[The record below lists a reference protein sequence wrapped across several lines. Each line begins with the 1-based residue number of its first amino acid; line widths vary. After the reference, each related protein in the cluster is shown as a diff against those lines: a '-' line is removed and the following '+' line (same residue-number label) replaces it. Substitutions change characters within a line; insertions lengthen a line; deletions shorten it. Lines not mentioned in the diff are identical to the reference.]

1 MGDAWIDAP
10 LEDKGWSDELNLLTS
25 WRPTELPDSWAPTHG
40 WALARVLA
48 VVAILAVAGFVA
60 LERPL
65 LSRRLSAAVRRLG
78 RRVLVGVLGVS
89 AVLAVATYVDFGVF
103 RYGTYLNEWDFYH
116 YYLGTKYA
124 HELGYTNLYGA
135 TLAADR
141 EGGLRYHNPRNEM
154 RDLGTAQLRNVGEVA
169 AESARYR
176 GRFSDPRWREFVAD
190 ITWFKMQLPPHR
202 WSLVLAD
209 HGYNGTPAWS
219 FVVGGLVTRHLSV
232 RDPVGRWLMLALDP
246 LLLLAATA
254 AVAWAFGLR
263 TAFIMVIFI
272 GTHYLLSWGHLK
284 GALLRTDFAM
294 ASVLAVCLV
303 KQRYYKI
310 AGVLL
315 GWAILSRIFPA
326 FLLVGPTVLFLRRL
340 ARSRS
345 IDRQL
350 LGLLGACAAT
360 VTLVVLGSCAYFG
373 TTAIWHEWSLKIAT
387 HYSGGSD
394 WELGYRT
401 IAEASFVQGVPM
413 RSLASA
419 VAHSPTLFLGGAG
432 TIVALVLV
440 LPALT
445 FIRGLED
452 HEALAYGF
460 VFVFLLAL
468 AAYYYYLL
476 LCVPLL
482 FFAPHLERPQHSL
495 GVAFMFFTGI
505 MGYVLFSG
513 WPWLAGSWV
522 MFRGWRQTFPTYYF
536 LSCFIAVTVAQMI
549 LLAGS
554 KTLRAE
560 RRPSAGKPAPD
571 AHDSTGEPVGS

>member
-1 MGDAWIDAP
+1 
-10 LEDKGWSDELNLLTS
+10 
-25 WRPTELPDSWAPTHG
+25 
-40 WALARVLA
+40 VLA
-48 VVAILAVAGFVA
+48 VVAILVVAGFVA
-60 LERPL
+60 LERPYVAE
-65 LSRRLSAAVRRLG
+65 RLSAAGRRLA
-78 RRVLVGVLGVS
+78 RRLLLGVLGAS

-116 YYLGTKYA
+116 YYVGTKYA
-124 HELGYTNLYGA
+124 RELGYTNLYGA
-135 TLAADR
+135 TLAADQ
-141 EGGLRYHNPRNEM
+141 EGGLRYHNPRNQI
-154 RDLGTAQLRNVGEVA
+154 RDLATAELCDVAKVA
-169 AESARYR
+169 AEAGRYR
-176 GRFSDPRWREFVAD
+176 GRFSDTRWREFVAD
-190 ITWFKMQLPPHR
+190 ITWFKMQLPAHR

-219 FVVGGLVTRHLSV
+219 FVVGGLISRHLSV
-232 RDPVGRWLMLALDP
+232 RNPISRRLMLALDP

-263 TAFIMVIFI
+263 TAFLMVIFI

-315 GWAILSRIFPA
+315 GWAILSRVFPA
-326 FLLVGPTVLFLRRL
+326 FLLVGPIVLVLRRL
-340 ARSRS
+340 VRNRCL
-345 IDRQL
+345 DRQL

-360 VTLVVLGSCAYFG
+360 VILVVLGSCAYFG
-373 TTAIWHEWSLKIAT
+373 TTGIWHEWNLKIAA

-401 IAEASFVQGVPM
+401 IAEASFRNGVPL
-413 RSLASA
+413 RAIA
-419 VAHSPTLFLGGAG
+419 TAATQHPVLFLGVPG
-432 TIVALVLV
+432 TVVALLLL

-445 FIRGLED
+445 FIRGLQD

-468 AAYYYYLL
+468 AAYYYYLV
-476 LCVPLL
+476 LCLPLL
-482 FFAPHLERPQHSL
+482 FFAPQLERPQNAL

-513 WPWLAGSWV
+513 WPVLAGSWV
-522 MFRGWRQTFPTYYF
+522 MFRGWHQTFPTYYF
-536 LSCFIAVTVAQMI
+536 VCCFIAVTVAQMI

-554 KTLRAE
+554 KTLRCE
-560 RRPSAGKPAPD
+560 RQQRPSK
-571 AHDSTGEPVGS
+571 H

>member
-1 MGDAWIDAP
+1 
-10 LEDKGWSDELNLLTS
+10 LNLLTS
-25 WRPTELPDSWAPTHG
+25 WRPSELPDSWAPIHG

-60 LERPL
+60 LERPWL
-65 LSRRLSAAVRRLG
+65 TRRWSVAARRLG

-135 TLAADR
+135 TLAADQ
-141 EGGLRYHNPRNEM
+141 EGGLRYHNPRI

-169 AESARYR
+169 AESAHYR
-176 GRFSDPRWREFVAD
+176 GRFSDARWHEFVAD
-190 ITWFKMQLPPHR
+190 VSWFKMQLPAHR
-202 WSLVLAD
+202 WSLLLED

-219 FVVGGLVTRHLSV
+219 FVVGSLVTRHLSV
-232 RDPVGRWLMLALDP
+232 RNPISRWLMLALDP
-246 LLLLAATA
+246 LLLLAATV
-254 AVAWAFGLR
+254 AVAWAFGVR
-263 TAFIMVIFI
+263 TAFLMVIFI

-326 FLLVGPTVLFLRRL
+326 FLLVGPIMLFLRRL
-340 ARSRS
+340 VRNRHV
-345 IDRQL
+345 DRRL

-360 VTLVVLGSCAYFG
+360 VALVVLGSCAYFG
-373 TTAIWHEWSLKIAT
+373 TTAIWHEWHLKILT
-387 HYSGGSD
+387 HYSDASD
-394 WELGYRT
+394 WDLGFRT
-401 IAEASFVQGVPM
+401 IAEAGFLDGVPV
-413 RSLASA
+413 RA
-419 VAHSPTLFLGGAG
+419 VAHAGAQHPVLFGDGPS
-432 TIVALVLV
+432 TIVALLLV

-445 FIRGLED
+445 FVRSLQD

-460 VFVFLLAL
+460 VFVFLLAT

-482 FFAPHLERPQHSL
+482 FFAPQLERPRNAL

-513 WPWLAGSWV
+513 WDRSAGSWA
-522 MFRGWRQTFPTYYF
+522 MFRGWHQTFPTYYY
-536 LSCFIAVTVAQMI
+536 LCCFIAVTVAQMI

-554 KTLRAE
+554 KTLHAE
-560 RRPSAGKPAPD
+560 RRSCRQPLSPDIQVPAESPD
-571 AHDSTGEPVGS
+571 DER

>member
-1 MGDAWIDAP
+1 
-10 LEDKGWSDELNLLTS
+10 
-25 WRPTELPDSWAPTHG
+25 
-40 WALARVLA
+40 
-48 VVAILAVAGFVA
+48 
-60 LERPL
+60 
-65 LSRRLSAAVRRLG
+65 
-78 RRVLVGVLGVS
+78 
-89 AVLAVATYVDFGVF
+89 
-103 RYGTYLNEWDFYH
+103 
-116 YYLGTKYA
+116 
-124 HELGYTNLYGA
+124 
-135 TLAADR
+135 
-141 EGGLRYHNPRNEM
+141 M
-154 RDLGTAQLRNVGEVA
+154 RDLGTAELCDVGKVE

-190 ITWFKMQLPPHR
+190 ITWFKMQLPAHR
-202 WSLVLAD
+202 WSLILAD

-219 FVVGGLVTRHLSV
+219 FVVGGLFSRQLSV
-232 RDPVGRWLMLALDP
+232 RNPFSRWLMLGLDP

-263 TAFIMVIFI
+263 TAFLMVIFI

-303 KQRYYKI
+303 KQRYYKV

-340 ARSRS
+340 ARDRCV
-345 IDRQL
+345 DRQL

-360 VTLVVLGSCAYFG
+360 VTLVVLGSCVYFG
-373 TTAIWHEWSLKIAT
+373 TTGIWHEWNLKIAT
-387 HYSGGSD
+387 HYLNGSD

-401 IAEASFVQGVPM
+401 IADASFVQGVPV
-413 RSLASA
+413 RVLANA
-419 VAHSPTLFLGGAG
+419 VAHGPAFFLSSPG
-432 TIVALVLV
+432 TIVALLLL
-440 LPALT
+440 LPVVT

-468 AAYYYYLL
+468 ASYYYYLV

-482 FFAPHLERPQHSL
+482 FFASHLERPQHAL

-513 WPWLAGSWV
+513 WNLLAGSWV
-522 MFRGWRQTFPTYYF
+522 MFRGWHQTFPTYYF
-536 LSCFIAVTVAQMI
+536 LCCFIAVTVAQMI

-560 RRPSAGKPAPD
+560 R
-571 AHDSTGEPVGS
+571 STARGTNLLVKEP

>member
-1 MGDAWIDAP
+1 MNW
-10 LEDKGWSDELNLLTS
+10 LTS

-40 WALARVLA
+40 WALAHVLA
-48 VVAILAVAGFVA
+48 VVAILVVAGFVA

-65 LSRRLSAAVRRLG
+65 LNRRLSVAARRLG
-78 RRVLVGVLGVS
+78 RRLLIGVLGVS
-89 AVLAVATYVDFGVF
+89 AALAVATYADFGVF

-116 YYLGTKYA
+116 YYVGTKYA

-154 RDLGTAQLRNVGEVA
+154 RDLGTAQLCDVGEVA
-169 AESARYR
+169 AQAARFR
-176 GRFSDPRWREFVAD
+176 GRFSDERWREFVAD
-190 ITWFKMQLPPHR
+190 ITWFKMQLPAHR
-202 WSLVLAD
+202 WSLILAD

-219 FVVGGLVTRHLSV
+219 FVVGGLFTRHLSV
-232 RDPVGRWLMLALDP
+232 RDPIGRWIMLALDP

-263 TAFIMVIFI
+263 AALIMVIFI

-315 GWAILSRIFPA
+315 GWAVLSRIFPA
-326 FLLVGPTVLFLRRL
+326 LLLVGPTVLLLWRL
-340 ARSRS
+340 ARSHS
-345 IDRQL
+345 LDRQL

-373 TTAIWHEWSLKIAT
+373 TTGIWHEWNLKIAT
-387 HYSGGSD
+387 HYLNGSD
-394 WELGYRT
+394 WDLGYRT
-401 IAEASFVQGVPM
+401 IAEASFAHGVPM
-413 RSLASA
+413 RVLAKA
-419 VAHSPTLFLGGAG
+419 VAHGPLLFLGKPG
-432 TIVALVLV
+432 TIVALLLV
-440 LPALT
+440 LPAMT

-468 AAYYYYLL
+468 ASYYYYLV

-482 FFAPHLERPQHSL
+482 FFAPQLERPQHAL

-505 MGYVLFSG
+505 VGYLLFSG
-513 WPWLAGSWV
+513 WPMLAGSWV
-522 MFRGWRQTFPTYYF
+522 MFRGWHQTFPTYYF
-536 LSCFIAVTVAQMI
+536 LCCFIAVTVAQMI

-560 RRPSAGKPAPD
+560 RRRSDGSQPPPD
-571 AHDSTGEPVGS
+571 VQASTGEIVSS

>member
-1 MGDAWIDAP
+1 M
-10 LEDKGWSDELNLLTS
+10 NLLTS
-25 WRPTELPDSWAPTHG
+25 WRPSELPDSWAPTHG
-40 WALARVLA
+40 WALARALA
-48 VVAILAVAGFVA
+48 VVAILVVAGFVA
-60 LERPL
+60 LERPWVT
-65 LSRRLSAAVRRLG
+65 RRLSVAARRLG
-78 RRVLVGVLGVS
+78 RRVLLGVLGVS

-116 YYLGTKYA
+116 YYVGTKYA

-135 TLAADR
+135 TLVADH
-141 EGGLRYHNPRNEM
+141 EGGLRYHNPRHEI
-154 RDLGTAQLRNVGEVA
+154 RDLATAELRDVGEVA
-169 AESARYR
+169 GEAARYR
-176 GRFSDPRWREFVAD
+176 GRFSDTRWREFVAD
-190 ITWFKMQLPPHR
+190 ITWFKMQLPPNR
-202 WSLVLAD
+202 WSLILAD
-209 HGYNGTPAWS
+209 HGYNGTPAWT

-232 RDPVGRWLMLALDP
+232 RNPVSRWLMLALDP
-246 LLLLAATA
+246 LLLLAASL

-263 TAFIMVIFI
+263 TALLLVVFV

-326 FLLVGPTVLFLRRL
+326 FLLIGPTVLLLGRL

-360 VTLVVLGSCAYFG
+360 VTLGMLGSCAYFG
-373 TTAIWHEWSLKIAT
+373 TTGIWREWSLKIAT

-394 WELGYRT
+394 WDLGYRT
-401 IAEASFVQGVPM
+401 LAEASFVNGVPA
-413 RSLASA
+413 RA
-419 VAHSPTLFLGGAG
+419 VVHAVVQSPALFLGRPA
-432 TIVALVLV
+432 TVVAMLLV

-445 FIRGLED
+445 FIRGLAD

-460 VFVFLLAL
+460 VFVFLFAL
-468 AAYYYYLL
+468 AAYYYYLV

-482 FFAPHLERPQHSL
+482 FFAPQLERPQHAL
-495 GVAFMFFTGI
+495 GVACMFFTGI
-505 MGYVLFSG
+505 VGYVLFSG
-513 WPWLAGSWV
+513 WPPLAGSWV

-536 LSCFIAVTVAQMI
+536 LCYFFTVTVAQMI

-560 RRPSAGKPAPD
+560 RRPSGGSPQP
-571 AHDSTGEPVGS
+571 SVPEPR

>member
-1 MGDAWIDAP
+1 MNP
-10 LEDKGWSDELNLLTS
+10 LAS
-25 WRPTELPDSWAPTHG
+25 WRPSELPDSWAPTHG

-48 VVAILAVAGFVA
+48 AVAILVVAGFVA

-65 LSRRLSAAVRRLG
+65 LNRRLSVAARRLG
-78 RRVLVGVLGVS
+78 RRLLIGVLGVS
-89 AVLAVATYVDFGVF
+89 AALAVATYADFGVF

-116 YYLGTKYA
+116 YYVGTKYA

-154 RDLGTAQLRNVGEVA
+154 RDLGTAQLCDVGEVA
-169 AESARYR
+169 AQAARFR
-176 GRFSDPRWREFVAD
+176 GRFSDERWREFVAD
-190 ITWFKMQLPPHR
+190 ITWFKMQLPAHR
-202 WSLVLAD
+202 WSLILAD

-219 FVVGGLVTRHLSV
+219 FVVGGLFTRHLSV
-232 RDPVGRWLMLALDP
+232 RDPIGRWIMLALDP

-263 TAFIMVIFI
+263 AALIMVIFI

-315 GWAILSRIFPA
+315 GWAVLSRIFPA
-326 FLLVGPTVLFLRRL
+326 LLLVGPTVLLLWRL
-340 ARSRS
+340 ARSHS
-345 IDRQL
+345 LDRQL

-373 TTAIWHEWSLKIAT
+373 TTGIWHEWNLKIAT
-387 HYSGGSD
+387 HYLNGSD
-394 WELGYRT
+394 WDLGYRT
-401 IAEASFVQGVPM
+401 IAEASFAHGVPM
-413 RSLASA
+413 RVLAKA
-419 VAHSPTLFLGGAG
+419 VAHGPLLFLGKPG
-432 TIVALVLV
+432 TIVALLLV
-440 LPALT
+440 LPAMT

-468 AAYYYYLL
+468 ASYYYYLV

-482 FFAPHLERPQHSL
+482 FFAPQLERPQHAL

-505 MGYVLFSG
+505 VGYLLFSG
-513 WPWLAGSWV
+513 WPMLAGSWV
-522 MFRGWRQTFPTYYF
+522 MFRGWHQTFPTYYF
-536 LSCFIAVTVAQMI
+536 LCCFIAVTVAQMI

-560 RRPSAGKPAPD
+560 RRRSDGSQPPPD
-571 AHDSTGEPVGS
+571 VQASTGEIVSS

>member
-1 MGDAWIDAP
+1 MNP
-10 LEDKGWSDELNLLTS
+10 LAS
-25 WRPTELPDSWAPTHG
+25 WRPSELPDSWAPTHG

-48 VVAILAVAGFVA
+48 AVAILVVAGFVA

-65 LSRRLSAAVRRLG
+65 LNRRLSVAARRLG
-78 RRVLVGVLGVS
+78 RRLLIGVLGVS
-89 AVLAVATYVDFGVF
+89 AVLAVATYADFGVF

-116 YYLGTKYA
+116 YYVGTKYA

-154 RDLGTAQLRNVGEVA
+154 RDLGTAQLCDVGEVA
-169 AESARYR
+169 AQAARFR
-176 GRFSDPRWREFVAD
+176 GRFSDERWREFVAD
-190 ITWFKMQLPPHR
+190 ITWFKMQLPAHR
-202 WSLVLAD
+202 WSLILAD

-219 FVVGGLVTRHLSV
+219 FVVGGLFTRQLSV
-232 RDPVGRWLMLALDP
+232 RDPIGRWIMLALDP

-263 TAFIMVIFI
+263 TALIMVIFI

-315 GWAILSRIFPA
+315 GWAVLSRIFPA
-326 FLLVGPTVLFLRRL
+326 LLLVGPTVLLLWRL
-340 ARSRS
+340 ARSHS
-345 IDRQL
+345 LDRQL

-373 TTAIWHEWSLKIAT
+373 TTGIWHEWNLKIAT
-387 HYSGGSD
+387 HYLNGSD
-394 WELGYRT
+394 WDLGYRT
-401 IAEASFVQGVPM
+401 IAEASFAHGVPM
-413 RSLASA
+413 RVLAKT
-419 VAHSPTLFLGGAG
+419 VAHGPLLFLGKPG
-432 TIVALVLV
+432 TIVALLLV
-440 LPALT
+440 LPAMT

-468 AAYYYYLL
+468 ASYYYYLV

-482 FFAPHLERPQHSL
+482 FFAPQLERPQHAL

-505 MGYVLFSG
+505 VGYLLFSG
-513 WPWLAGSWV
+513 WPMLAGSWV
-522 MFRGWRQTFPTYYF
+522 MFRGWHQTFPTYYF
-536 LSCFIAVTVAQMI
+536 LCCFIAVTVAQMI

-560 RRPSAGKPAPD
+560 RRRSDGSQPPPD
-571 AHDSTGEPVGS
+571 VQASTGEIVSS

>member
-1 MGDAWIDAP
+1 MNP
-10 LEDKGWSDELNLLTS
+10 LAS
-25 WRPTELPDSWAPTHG
+25 WRPSELPDSWAPTHG

-48 VVAILAVAGFVA
+48 AVAILVVAGFVA

-65 LSRRLSAAVRRLG
+65 LNRRLSVAARRLG
-78 RRVLVGVLGVS
+78 RRLLIGVLGVS
-89 AVLAVATYVDFGVF
+89 AALAVATYADFGVF

-116 YYLGTKYA
+116 YYVGTKYA

-154 RDLGTAQLRNVGEVA
+154 RDLGTAQLCDVGEVA
-169 AESARYR
+169 AQAARFR
-176 GRFSDPRWREFVAD
+176 GRFSDERWREFVAD
-190 ITWFKMQLPPHR
+190 ITWFKMQLPAHR
-202 WSLVLAD
+202 WSLILAD

-219 FVVGGLVTRHLSV
+219 FVVGGLFTRQLSV
-232 RDPVGRWLMLALDP
+232 RDPIGRWIMLALDP

-263 TAFIMVIFI
+263 AALIMVIFI

-315 GWAILSRIFPA
+315 GWAVLSRIFPA
-326 FLLVGPTVLFLRRL
+326 LLLVGPTVLLLWRL
-340 ARSRS
+340 ARSHS
-345 IDRQL
+345 LDRQL

-373 TTAIWHEWSLKIAT
+373 TTGIWHEWNLKIAT
-387 HYSGGSD
+387 HYLNGSD
-394 WELGYRT
+394 WDLGYRT
-401 IAEASFVQGVPM
+401 IAEASFAHGVPM
-413 RSLASA
+413 RVLAKT
-419 VAHSPTLFLGGAG
+419 VAHGPLLFLGKPG
-432 TIVALVLV
+432 TIVALLLV
-440 LPALT
+440 LPAMT

-468 AAYYYYLL
+468 ASYYYYLV

-482 FFAPHLERPQHSL
+482 FFAPQLERPQHAL

-505 MGYVLFSG
+505 VGYLLFSG
-513 WPWLAGSWV
+513 WPMLAGSWV
-522 MFRGWRQTFPTYYF
+522 MFRGWHQTFPTYYF
-536 LSCFIAVTVAQMI
+536 LCCFIAVTVAQMI

-560 RRPSAGKPAPD
+560 RRRSDGSQPPPD
-571 AHDSTGEPVGS
+571 VQASTGEIVSS

>member
-1 MGDAWIDAP
+1 
-10 LEDKGWSDELNLLTS
+10 LNLLTS

-40 WALARVLA
+40 WALARMLA
-48 VVAILAVAGFVA
+48 IVAILVVAGFIA
-60 LERPL
+60 LESPWL
-65 LSRRLSAAVRRLG
+65 TRRLSAAARRLG
-78 RRVLVGVLGVS
+78 RRVLLGVLGVS

-135 TLAADR
+135 TLAADQ
-141 EGGLRYHNPRNEM
+141 EGGLRYHNPRM
-154 RDLGTAQLRNVGEVA
+154 RDLTTAQLRAVDEVA

-176 GRFSDPRWREFVAD
+176 GRFTESRWREFVAD
-190 ITWFKMQLPPHR
+190 VTWFKMQLPEHR
-202 WSLVLAD
+202 WSLLLAD

-219 FVVGGLVTRHLSV
+219 FVVGGLITRHLSV
-232 RDPVGRWLMLALDP
+232 RNPVSRWLMLALDP
-246 LLLLAATA
+246 LLLLVAAI

-263 TAFIMVIFI
+263 TAFLMMIFI

-326 FLLVGPTVLFLRRL
+326 FLLVGPTVLLLRRL
-340 ARSRS
+340 VRNRHV
-345 IDRQL
+345 DRQL
-350 LGLLGACAAT
+350 LALLGACAAT
-360 VTLVVLGSCAYFG
+360 VALVVLGSCVYFG
-373 TTAIWHEWSLKIAT
+373 TTAIWHEWNLKIAA

-394 WELGYRT
+394 WELGFRT
-401 IAEASFVQGVPM
+401 IAEASFLEGVPV
-413 RSLASA
+413 RA
-419 VAHSPTLFLGGAG
+419 VANAAAQYPVLFLGVPG
-432 TIVALVLV
+432 TIVALLLL

-445 FIRGLED
+445 FIRGLQD

-460 VFVFLLAL
+460 VFVFLLAA

-482 FFAPHLERPQHSL
+482 FFAPQLQRPQHAL

-513 WPWLAGSWV
+513 SNLLAGSWV
-522 MFRGWRQTFPTYYF
+522 MFRGWRQTFPTYYY
-536 LSCFIAVTVAQMI
+536 LCCCIAVTVAQMI

-554 KTLRAE
+554 KTLHAE
-560 RRPSAGKPAPD
+560 RSSSHGTEQPSPDMHVPAQSPD
-571 AHDSTGEPVGS
+571 

>member
-1 MGDAWIDAP
+1 LNP
-10 LEDKGWSDELNLLTS
+10 LAS
-25 WRPTELPDSWAPTHG
+25 WRPSELPDSWAPTHG

-48 VVAILAVAGFVA
+48 AVAILVVAGFVA

-65 LSRRLSAAVRRLG
+65 LNRRLSVAARRLG
-78 RRVLVGVLGVS
+78 RRLLIGVLGVS
-89 AVLAVATYVDFGVF
+89 AALAVATYADFGVF

-116 YYLGTKYA
+116 YYVGTKYA

-154 RDLGTAQLRNVGEVA
+154 RDLGTAQLCDVGEVA
-169 AESARYR
+169 AQAARFR
-176 GRFSDPRWREFVAD
+176 GRFSDERWREFVAD
-190 ITWFKMQLPPHR
+190 ITWFKMQLPAHR
-202 WSLVLAD
+202 WSLILAD

-219 FVVGGLVTRHLSV
+219 FVVGGLFTRHLSV
-232 RDPVGRWLMLALDP
+232 RDPIGRWIMLALDP

-263 TAFIMVIFI
+263 TALIMVIFI

-315 GWAILSRIFPA
+315 GWAVLSRIFPA
-326 FLLVGPTVLFLRRL
+326 LLLVGPTVLLLWRL
-340 ARSRS
+340 ARSHS
-345 IDRQL
+345 LDRQL

-373 TTAIWHEWSLKIAT
+373 TTGIWHEWNLKIAT
-387 HYSGGSD
+387 HYLNGSD
-394 WELGYRT
+394 WDLGYRT
-401 IAEASFVQGVPM
+401 IAEASFAHGVPM
-413 RSLASA
+413 RVLAKA
-419 VAHSPTLFLGGAG
+419 VAHGPLLFLGKPG
-432 TIVALVLV
+432 TIVALLLV
-440 LPALT
+440 LPAMT

-468 AAYYYYLL
+468 ASYYYYLV

-482 FFAPHLERPQHSL
+482 FFAPQLERPQHAL

-505 MGYVLFSG
+505 VGYLLFSG
-513 WPWLAGSWV
+513 WPMLAGSWV
-522 MFRGWRQTFPTYYF
+522 MFRGWHQTFPTYYF
-536 LSCFIAVTVAQMI
+536 LCCFIAVTVAQMI

-560 RRPSAGKPAPD
+560 RRRSDGSQPPPD
-571 AHDSTGEPVGS
+571 VQASTGEIVSS

>member
-1 MGDAWIDAP
+1 MNP
-10 LEDKGWSDELNLLTS
+10 LAS
-25 WRPTELPDSWAPTHG
+25 WRPSELPDSWAPTHG

-48 VVAILAVAGFVA
+48 AVAILVVAGFVA

-65 LSRRLSAAVRRLG
+65 LNRRLSVAARRLG
-78 RRVLVGVLGVS
+78 RRLLIGVLGVS
-89 AVLAVATYVDFGVF
+89 AVLAVATYADFGVF

-116 YYLGTKYA
+116 YYVGTKYA
-124 HELGYTNLYGA
+124 RELGYTNLYGA

-154 RDLGTAQLRNVGEVA
+154 RDLGTAQLCDVGEVA
-169 AESARYR
+169 AQAARFR
-176 GRFSDPRWREFVAD
+176 GRFSDERWREFVAD
-190 ITWFKMQLPPHR
+190 ITWFKMQLPAHR
-202 WSLVLAD
+202 WSLILAD

-219 FVVGGLVTRHLSV
+219 FVVGGLFTRQLSV
-232 RDPVGRWLMLALDP
+232 RDPIGRWIMLALDP

-254 AVAWAFGLR
+254 AVAWAFGRR
-263 TAFIMVIFI
+263 TALIMVIFI

-315 GWAILSRIFPA
+315 GWAVLSRIFPA
-326 FLLVGPTVLFLRRL
+326 LLLVGPTVLLLWRL
-340 ARSRS
+340 ARSHS
-345 IDRQL
+345 LDRQL

-373 TTAIWHEWSLKIAT
+373 TTGIWHEWNLKIAT
-387 HYSGGSD
+387 HYLNGSD
-394 WELGYRT
+394 WDLGYRT
-401 IAEASFVQGVPM
+401 IAEASFAHGVPM
-413 RSLASA
+413 RVLAKT
-419 VAHSPTLFLGGAG
+419 VAHGPLLFLGKPG
-432 TIVALVLV
+432 TIVALLLV
-440 LPALT
+440 LPAMT

-468 AAYYYYLL
+468 ASYYYYLV

-482 FFAPHLERPQHSL
+482 FFAPQLERPQHAL

-505 MGYVLFSG
+505 VGYLLFSG
-513 WPWLAGSWV
+513 WPMLAGSWV
-522 MFRGWRQTFPTYYF
+522 MFRGWHQTFPTYYF
-536 LSCFIAVTVAQMI
+536 LCCFIAVTVAQMI

-560 RRPSAGKPAPD
+560 RRRSDGSQPPPD
-571 AHDSTGEPVGS
+571 VQASTGEIVSS

>member
-1 MGDAWIDAP
+1 MNP
-10 LEDKGWSDELNLLTS
+10 LAS
-25 WRPTELPDSWAPTHG
+25 WRPSELPDSWAPTHG

-48 VVAILAVAGFVA
+48 AVAILVVAGFVA

-65 LSRRLSAAVRRLG
+65 LNRRLSVAARRLG
-78 RRVLVGVLGVS
+78 RRLLIGVLGVS
-89 AVLAVATYVDFGVF
+89 AVLAVATYADFGVF

-116 YYLGTKYA
+116 YYVGTKYA

-154 RDLGTAQLRNVGEVA
+154 RDLGTAQLCDVGEVA
-169 AESARYR
+169 AQAARFR
-176 GRFSDPRWREFVAD
+176 GRFSDERWREFVAD
-190 ITWFKMQLPPHR
+190 ITWFKMQLPAHR
-202 WSLVLAD
+202 WSLILAD

-219 FVVGGLVTRHLSV
+219 FVVGGLFTRQLSV
-232 RDPVGRWLMLALDP
+232 RDPIGRWIMLALDP

-263 TAFIMVIFI
+263 AALIMVIFI

-315 GWAILSRIFPA
+315 GWAVLSRIFPA
-326 FLLVGPTVLFLRRL
+326 LLLVGPTVLLLWRL
-340 ARSRS
+340 ARSHS
-345 IDRQL
+345 LDRQL

-373 TTAIWHEWSLKIAT
+373 TTGIWHEWNLKIAT
-387 HYSGGSD
+387 HYLNGSD
-394 WELGYRT
+394 WDLGYRT
-401 IAEASFVQGVPM
+401 IAEASFAHGVPM
-413 RSLASA
+413 RVLAKA
-419 VAHSPTLFLGGAG
+419 VAHGPLLFLGKPG
-432 TIVALVLV
+432 TIVALLLV
-440 LPALT
+440 LPAMT

-468 AAYYYYLL
+468 ASYYYYLV

-482 FFAPHLERPQHSL
+482 FFAPQLERPQHAL

-505 MGYVLFSG
+505 VGYLLFSG
-513 WPWLAGSWV
+513 WPMLAGSWV
-522 MFRGWRQTFPTYYF
+522 MFRGWHQTFPTYYF
-536 LSCFIAVTVAQMI
+536 LCCFIAVTVAQMI

-560 RRPSAGKPAPD
+560 RRRSDGSQPPPD
-571 AHDSTGEPVGS
+571 VQASTGEIVSS

>member
-1 MGDAWIDAP
+1 LNP
-10 LEDKGWSDELNLLTS
+10 LAS
-25 WRPTELPDSWAPTHG
+25 WRPSELPDSWAPTHG

-48 VVAILAVAGFVA
+48 AVAILVVAGFVA

-65 LSRRLSAAVRRLG
+65 LNRRLSVAARRLG
-78 RRVLVGVLGVS
+78 RRLLIGVLGVS
-89 AVLAVATYVDFGVF
+89 AALAVATYADFGVF

-116 YYLGTKYA
+116 YYVGTKYA

-154 RDLGTAQLRNVGEVA
+154 RDLGTAQLCDVGEVA
-169 AESARYR
+169 AQAARFR
-176 GRFSDPRWREFVAD
+176 GRFSDERWREFVAD
-190 ITWFKMQLPPHR
+190 ITWFKMQLPAHR
-202 WSLVLAD
+202 WSLILAD

-219 FVVGGLVTRHLSV
+219 FVVGGLFTRQLSV
-232 RDPVGRWLMLALDP
+232 RDPIGRWIMLALDP

-263 TAFIMVIFI
+263 AALIMVIFI

-315 GWAILSRIFPA
+315 GWAVLSRIFPA
-326 FLLVGPTVLFLRRL
+326 LLLVGPTVLLLWRL
-340 ARSRS
+340 ARSHS
-345 IDRQL
+345 LDRQL

-373 TTAIWHEWSLKIAT
+373 TTGIWHEWNLKIAT
-387 HYSGGSD
+387 HYLNGSD
-394 WELGYRT
+394 WDLGYRT
-401 IAEASFVQGVPM
+401 IAEASFAHGVPM
-413 RSLASA
+413 RVLAKT
-419 VAHSPTLFLGGAG
+419 VAHGPLLFLGKPG
-432 TIVALVLV
+432 TIVALLLV
-440 LPALT
+440 LPAMT

-468 AAYYYYLL
+468 ASYYYYLV

-482 FFAPHLERPQHSL
+482 FFAPQLERPQHAL

-505 MGYVLFSG
+505 VGYLLFSG
-513 WPWLAGSWV
+513 WPMLAGSWV
-522 MFRGWRQTFPTYYF
+522 MFRGWHQTFPTYYF
-536 LSCFIAVTVAQMI
+536 LCCFIAVTVAQMI

-560 RRPSAGKPAPD
+560 RRRSDGSQPPPD
-571 AHDSTGEPVGS
+571 VQASTGEIVSS

>member
-1 MGDAWIDAP
+1 LNP
-10 LEDKGWSDELNLLTS
+10 LAS
-25 WRPTELPDSWAPTHG
+25 WRPSELPDSWAPTHG

-48 VVAILAVAGFVA
+48 AVAILVVAGFVA

-65 LSRRLSAAVRRLG
+65 LNRRLSVAARRLG
-78 RRVLVGVLGVS
+78 RRLLIGVLGVS
-89 AVLAVATYVDFGVF
+89 AALAVATYADFGVF

-116 YYLGTKYA
+116 YYVGTKYA

-154 RDLGTAQLRNVGEVA
+154 RDLGTAQLCDVGEVA
-169 AESARYR
+169 AQAARFR
-176 GRFSDPRWREFVAD
+176 GRFSDERWREFVAD
-190 ITWFKMQLPPHR
+190 ITWFKMQLPAHR
-202 WSLVLAD
+202 WSLILAD

-219 FVVGGLVTRHLSV
+219 FVVGGLFTRHLSV
-232 RDPVGRWLMLALDP
+232 RDPIGRWIMLALDP

-263 TAFIMVIFI
+263 AALIMVIFI

-315 GWAILSRIFPA
+315 GWAVLSRIFPA
-326 FLLVGPTVLFLRRL
+326 LLLVGPTVLLLWRL
-340 ARSRS
+340 ARSHS
-345 IDRQL
+345 LDRQL

-373 TTAIWHEWSLKIAT
+373 TTGIWHEWNLKIAT
-387 HYSGGSD
+387 HYLNGSD
-394 WELGYRT
+394 WDLGYRT
-401 IAEASFVQGVPM
+401 IAEASFAHGVPM
-413 RSLASA
+413 RVLAKT
-419 VAHSPTLFLGGAG
+419 VAHGPLLFLGKPG
-432 TIVALVLV
+432 TIVALLLV
-440 LPALT
+440 LPAMT

-468 AAYYYYLL
+468 ASYYYYLV

-482 FFAPHLERPQHSL
+482 FFAPQLERPQHAL

-505 MGYVLFSG
+505 VGYLLFSG
-513 WPWLAGSWV
+513 WPMLAGSWV
-522 MFRGWRQTFPTYYF
+522 MFRGWHQTFPTYYF
-536 LSCFIAVTVAQMI
+536 LCCFIAVTVAQMI

-560 RRPSAGKPAPD
+560 RRRSDGSQPPPD
-571 AHDSTGEPVGS
+571 VQASTGEIVSS

>member
-1 MGDAWIDAP
+1 LNP
-10 LEDKGWSDELNLLTS
+10 LAS
-25 WRPTELPDSWAPTHG
+25 WRPSELPDSWAPTHG

-48 VVAILAVAGFVA
+48 AVAILVVAGFVA

-65 LSRRLSAAVRRLG
+65 LNRRLSVAARRLG
-78 RRVLVGVLGVS
+78 RRLLIGVLGVS
-89 AVLAVATYVDFGVF
+89 AVLAVATYADFGVF

-116 YYLGTKYA
+116 YYVGTKYA

-154 RDLGTAQLRNVGEVA
+154 RDLGTAQLCDVGEVA
-169 AESARYR
+169 AQAARFR
-176 GRFSDPRWREFVAD
+176 GRFSDERWREFVAD
-190 ITWFKMQLPPHR
+190 ITWFKMQLPAHR
-202 WSLVLAD
+202 WSLILAD

-219 FVVGGLVTRHLSV
+219 FVVGGLFTRQLSV
-232 RDPVGRWLMLALDP
+232 RDPIGRWIMLALDP

-263 TAFIMVIFI
+263 AALIMVIFI

-315 GWAILSRIFPA
+315 GWAVLSRIFPA
-326 FLLVGPTVLFLRRL
+326 LLLVGPTVLLLWRL
-340 ARSRS
+340 ARSHS
-345 IDRQL
+345 LDRQL

-373 TTAIWHEWSLKIAT
+373 TTGIWHEWNLKIAT
-387 HYSGGSD
+387 HYLNGSD
-394 WELGYRT
+394 WDLGYRT
-401 IAEASFVQGVPM
+401 IAEASFAHGVPM
-413 RSLASA
+413 RVLAKA
-419 VAHSPTLFLGGAG
+419 VAHGPLLFLGKPG
-432 TIVALVLV
+432 TIVALLLV
-440 LPALT
+440 LPAMT

-468 AAYYYYLL
+468 ASYYYYLV

-482 FFAPHLERPQHSL
+482 FFAPQLERPQHAL

-505 MGYVLFSG
+505 VGYLLFSG
-513 WPWLAGSWV
+513 WPMLAGSWV
-522 MFRGWRQTFPTYYF
+522 MFRGWHQTFPTYYF
-536 LSCFIAVTVAQMI
+536 LCCFIAVTVAQMI

-560 RRPSAGKPAPD
+560 RRRSDGSQPPPD
-571 AHDSTGEPVGS
+571 VQASTGEIVSS

>member
-1 MGDAWIDAP
+1 V
-10 LEDKGWSDELNLLTS
+10 
-25 WRPTELPDSWAPTHG
+25 
-40 WALARVLA
+40 LARVLA
-48 VVAILAVAGFVA
+48 VVAILVVAGFVA
-60 LERPL
+60 LERPWVI
-65 LSRRLSAAVRRLG
+65 RRLSTAARQMG

-116 YYLGTKYA
+116 YYVGTKYA
-124 HELGYTNLYGA
+124 RELGYTNLYGA
-135 TLAADR
+135 TLAADQ
-141 EGGLRYHNPRNEM
+141 EGGLRYHNPRNAI
-154 RDLGTAQLRNVGEVA
+154 RDLSTAELRDVGGVA

-176 GRFSDPRWREFVAD
+176 SRFSDPRWREFVAD
-190 ITWFKMQLPPHR
+190 ITWFKMQLPAHR

-219 FVVGGLVTRHLSV
+219 FVVGGLVSRHLSV
-232 RDPVGRWLMLALDP
+232 RNPISRWLMLALDP
-246 LLLLAATA
+246 LLLLAAVVG
-254 AVAWAFGLR
+254 VARAFGLR
-263 TAFIMVIFI
+263 TAFIMVIFV

-303 KQRYYKI
+303 KQRHYKI

-315 GWAILSRIFPA
+315 GWAVLSRIFPA
-326 FLLVGPTVLFLRRL
+326 FLLVGPSVLFLWRF
-340 ARSRS
+340 ARTRCM
-345 IDRQL
+345 DRQL

-360 VTLVVLGSCAYFG
+360 LTLVVLGSCAYFG
-373 TTAIWHEWSLKIAT
+373 TTEIWHEWNLKIAT
-387 HYSGGSD
+387 HYSSGSD
-394 WELGYRT
+394 WDLGYRT
-401 IAEASFVQGVPM
+401 IAEASFVRGVPV
-413 RSLASA
+413 RA
-419 VAHSPTLFLGGAG
+419 VADAIVKYPVLFLGAPG
-432 TIVALVLV
+432 TIVALLLV

-460 VFVFLLAL
+460 VFVFLLSL
-468 AAYYYYLL
+468 ASYYYYLI

-482 FFAPHLERPQHSL
+482 FFAPQLERPQHAL
-495 GVAFMFFTGI
+495 GVAFMFLTGI

-513 WPWLAGSWV
+513 WPLLAGSWV

-536 LSCFIAVTVAQMI
+536 LCCFIAITVAQII

-554 KTLRAE
+554 KTWRAE
-560 RRPSAGKPAPD
+560 RRRSGGSEPLVR
-571 AHDSTGEPVGS
+571 GE

>member
-1 MGDAWIDAP
+1 MNP
-10 LEDKGWSDELNLLTS
+10 LAS
-25 WRPTELPDSWAPTHG
+25 WRPSELPDSWAPTHG

-48 VVAILAVAGFVA
+48 AVAILVVAGFVA

-65 LSRRLSAAVRRLG
+65 LNRRLSVAARRLG
-78 RRVLVGVLGVS
+78 RRLLIGVLGVS
-89 AVLAVATYVDFGVF
+89 AVLAVATYADFGVF

-116 YYLGTKYA
+116 YYVGTKYA

-154 RDLGTAQLRNVGEVA
+154 RDLGTAQLCDVGEVA
-169 AESARYR
+169 AQAARFR
-176 GRFSDPRWREFVAD
+176 GRFSDERWREFVAD
-190 ITWFKMQLPPHR
+190 ITWFKMQLPAHR
-202 WSLVLAD
+202 WSLILAD

-219 FVVGGLVTRHLSV
+219 FVVGGLFTRHLSV
-232 RDPVGRWLMLALDP
+232 RDPIGRWIMLALDP

-263 TAFIMVIFI
+263 AALIMVIFI

-315 GWAILSRIFPA
+315 GWAVLSRIFPA
-326 FLLVGPTVLFLRRL
+326 LLLVGPTVLLLWRL
-340 ARSRS
+340 ARSHS
-345 IDRQL
+345 LDRQL

-373 TTAIWHEWSLKIAT
+373 TTGIWHEWNLKIAT
-387 HYSGGSD
+387 HYLNGSD
-394 WELGYRT
+394 WDLGYRT
-401 IAEASFVQGVPM
+401 IAEASFAHGVPM
-413 RSLASA
+413 RVLAKT
-419 VAHSPTLFLGGAG
+419 VAHGPLLFLGKPG
-432 TIVALVLV
+432 TIVALLLV
-440 LPALT
+440 LPAMT

-468 AAYYYYLL
+468 ASYYYYLV

-482 FFAPHLERPQHSL
+482 FFAPQLERPQHAL

-505 MGYVLFSG
+505 VGYLLFSG
-513 WPWLAGSWV
+513 WPMLAGSWV
-522 MFRGWRQTFPTYYF
+522 MFRGWHQTFPTYYF
-536 LSCFIAVTVAQMI
+536 LCCFIAVTVAQMI

-560 RRPSAGKPAPD
+560 RRRSDGSQPPPD
-571 AHDSTGEPVGS
+571 VQASTGEIVSS

>member
-1 MGDAWIDAP
+1 LNP
-10 LEDKGWSDELNLLTS
+10 LAS
-25 WRPTELPDSWAPTHG
+25 WRPSELPDSWAPTHG

-48 VVAILAVAGFVA
+48 AVAILVVAGFVA

-65 LSRRLSAAVRRLG
+65 LNRRLSVAARRLG
-78 RRVLVGVLGVS
+78 RRLLIGVLGVS
-89 AVLAVATYVDFGVF
+89 AVLAVATYADFGVF

-116 YYLGTKYA
+116 YYVGTKYA

-154 RDLGTAQLRNVGEVA
+154 RDLGTAQLCDVGEVA
-169 AESARYR
+169 AQAARFR
-176 GRFSDPRWREFVAD
+176 GRFSDERWREFVAD
-190 ITWFKMQLPPHR
+190 ITWFKMQLPAHR
-202 WSLVLAD
+202 WSLILAD

-219 FVVGGLVTRHLSV
+219 FVVGGLFTRHLSV
-232 RDPVGRWLMLALDP
+232 RDPIGRWIMLALDP

-263 TAFIMVIFI
+263 AALIMVIFI

-315 GWAILSRIFPA
+315 GWAVLSRIFPA
-326 FLLVGPTVLFLRRL
+326 LLLVGPTVLLLWRL
-340 ARSRS
+340 ARSHS
-345 IDRQL
+345 LDRQL

-373 TTAIWHEWSLKIAT
+373 TTGIWHEWNLKIAT
-387 HYSGGSD
+387 HYLNGSD
-394 WELGYRT
+394 WDLGYRT
-401 IAEASFVQGVPM
+401 IAEASFAHGVPM
-413 RSLASA
+413 RVLAKT
-419 VAHSPTLFLGGAG
+419 VAHGPLLFLGKPG
-432 TIVALVLV
+432 TIVALLLV
-440 LPALT
+440 LPAMT

-468 AAYYYYLL
+468 ASYYYYLV

-482 FFAPHLERPQHSL
+482 FFAPQLERPQHAL

-505 MGYVLFSG
+505 VGYLLFSG
-513 WPWLAGSWV
+513 WPMLAGSWV
-522 MFRGWRQTFPTYYF
+522 MFRGWHQTFPTYYF
-536 LSCFIAVTVAQMI
+536 LCCFIAVTVAQMI

-560 RRPSAGKPAPD
+560 RRRSDGSQPPPD
-571 AHDSTGEPVGS
+571 VQASTGEIVSS

>member
-1 MGDAWIDAP
+1 
-10 LEDKGWSDELNLLTS
+10 LNLLTS

-48 VVAILAVAGFVA
+48 VVAILVVAGFVA
-60 LERPL
+60 LDR
-65 LSRRLSAAVRRLG
+65 SWVTARLSLAARRLG
-78 RRVLVGVLGVS
+78 RRVLLGVLGVS

-116 YYLGTKYA
+116 YYVGTKYA

-135 TLAADR
+135 TLAADQ
-141 EGGLRYHNPRNEM
+141 EGGLRYHNPYNEV
-154 RDLGTAQLRNVGEVA
+154 RDLRTAQIRSVGEVL

-176 GRFSDPRWREFVAD
+176 SRFSDPRWREFVAD

-209 HGYNGTPAWS
+209 HGYNGTPAWTA
-219 FVVGGLVTRHLSV
+219 VVGGLITRHLSV
-232 RDPVGRWLMLALDP
+232 REPVGRWLMLALDP
-246 LLLLAATA
+246 LLLLAATL

-303 KQRYYKI
+303 KRGYYKI

-315 GWAILSRIFPA
+315 GWAVLSRIFPA
-326 FLLVGPTVLFLRRL
+326 FLLIGPTVQLLWRL
-340 ARSRS
+340 VRSRR

-350 LGLLGACAAT
+350 LGFLVACAAT
-360 VTLVVLGSCAYFG
+360 VTVAFLGSCAYFG
-373 TTAIWHEWSLKIAT
+373 TTGIWHEWNLKIVT
-387 HYSGGSD
+387 HYSSGSD
-394 WELGYRT
+394 WDLGYRT
-401 IAEASFVQGVPM
+401 IAEGVFVGGIPM
-413 RSLASA
+413 RALTHGPA
-419 VAHSPTLFLGGAG
+419 LFLGRPG
-432 TIVALVLV
+432 TMVALLLV

-452 HEALAYGF
+452 HEVLAYGF

-468 AAYYYYLL
+468 TSYYYYLV

-482 FFAPHLERPQHSL
+482 FFAPHLERPQHAL

-505 MGYVLFSG
+505 VGYVLFSG
-513 WPWLAGSWV
+513 WPLLADSWV
-522 MFRGWRQTFPTYYF
+522 MFRGWHQTFPTTYF
-536 LSCFIAVTVAQMI
+536 LCCFIAVTVAQMI

-554 KTLRAE
+554 KNLRAE
-560 RRPSAGKPAPD
+560 RRPSAGSPPGSD
-571 AHDSTGEPVGS
+571 AHDSTGESVGS

>member
-1 MGDAWIDAP
+1 M
-10 LEDKGWSDELNLLTS
+10 NLLTS

-48 VVAILAVAGFVA
+48 VVAILVVAGFVA
-60 LERPL
+60 LERPWVTG
-65 LSRRLSAAVRRLG
+65 RLSVAARRLG
-78 RRVLVGVLGVS
+78 RRVLLGVLGVS

-116 YYLGTKYA
+116 YYVGTKYA

-135 TLAADR
+135 TLVADQ
-141 EGGLRYHNPRNEM
+141 EGGLRYHNQRHEM
-154 RDLGTAQLRNVGEVA
+154 RDLATAQLRDVGEVA
-169 AESARYR
+169 AEGARYR
-176 GRFSDPRWREFVAD
+176 GRFSDTRWREFVAD

-232 RDPVGRWLMLALDP
+232 RDPASRWLMLALDP
-246 LLLLAATA
+246 LLLLAATL

-315 GWAILSRIFPA
+315 GWAVLSRIFPA
-326 FLLVGPTVLFLRRL
+326 FLLIGPTVLLLWRL
-340 ARSRS
+340 ARNRR
-345 IDRQL
+345 IDLQL
-350 LGLLGACAAT
+350 LGFMGACAAT

-373 TTAIWHEWSLKIAT
+373 TTGIWHEWSLKIAT
-387 HYSGGSD
+387 HYTGGSD
-394 WELGYRT
+394 WDLGYRT
-401 IAEASFVQGVPM
+401 LAEASFVDGVPE
-413 RSLASA
+413 RT
-419 VAHSPTLFLGGAG
+419 VAHAVGQSPALFLGRPG
-432 TIVALVLV
+432 TMVALLLV

-468 AAYYYYLL
+468 ASYYYYLV

-482 FFAPHLERPQHSL
+482 FFAPQLERPQQAL

-505 MGYVLFSG
+505 VGYLLFSG
-513 WPWLAGSWV
+513 SKLLPDSWL

-536 LSCFIAVTVAQMI
+536 LCYFLTVTVAQMI

-560 RRPSAGKPAPD
+560 RRASAGSPQPSD
-571 AHDSTGEPVGS
+571 VHDSMAKIVGS

>member
-1 MGDAWIDAP
+1 MGDAWVTG
-10 LEDKGWSDELNLLTS
+10 LKHRRWSDELNQLAS
-25 WRPTELPDSWAPTHG
+25 WRLTELPDSWAPTHG
-40 WALARVLA
+40 WTLARVLA
-48 VVAILAVAGFVA
+48 VVAILVVAGFVA
-60 LERPL
+60 LERPWVA
-65 LSRRLSAAVRRLG
+65 RRLSAAGRRLG
-78 RRVLVGVLGVS
+78 RRLLLVVLGVG

-116 YYLGTKYA
+116 YYVGTKYA
-124 HELGYTNLYGA
+124 RELGYTNLYGA
-135 TLAADR
+135 TLAADQ
-141 EGGLRYHNPRNEM
+141 EGGLRYNNPRHQM
-154 RDLGTAQLRNVGEVA
+154 RDLGTAELCDVGKVE

-190 ITWFKMQLPPHR
+190 ITWFKMQLPAHR

-219 FVVGGLVTRHLSV
+219 FVVGGLISRHLSV
-232 RDPVGRWLMLALDP
+232 RNPISKWVMLALDP
-246 LLLLAATA
+246 LLLLAATLS
-254 AVAWAFGLR
+254 VAWAFGLR

-272 GTHYLLSWGHLK
+272 GTHYLFSWGHLK

-315 GWAILSRIFPA
+315 GWAVLSRIFPA
-326 FLLVGPTVLFLRRL
+326 FLLVGPSVLFLRRL
-340 ARSRS
+340 ARNRCV
-345 IDRQL
+345 DRQL
-350 LGLLGACAAT
+350 LGLLGACAVT
-360 VTLVVLGSCAYFG
+360 VILVALGSCAYFG
-373 TTAIWHEWSLKIAT
+373 TTGIWHEWNLKIAA

-394 WELGYRT
+394 WDLGYRT
-401 IAEASFVQGVPM
+401 IAEASLRDGVPV
-413 RSLASA
+413 RA
-419 VAHSPTLFLGGAG
+419 VANAAVHYPVLFLGVPG
-432 TIVALVLV
+432 TIVAMLLV

-468 AAYYYYLL
+468 AAYYYYLV

-482 FFAPHLERPQHSL
+482 FFAPQLERPQPAL
-495 GVAFMFFTGI
+495 GVAFMFFTGV

-513 WPWLAGSWV
+513 WNLLAGSWV
-522 MFRGWRQTFPTYYF
+522 MFRGWHQSFPTYYF
-536 LSCFIAVTVAQMI
+536 LCCFITVTVAQMI

-560 RRPSAGKPAPD
+560 RILAARSQ
-571 AHDSTGEPVGS
+571 PVVKE

>member
-1 MGDAWIDAP
+1 MNP
-10 LEDKGWSDELNLLTS
+10 LAS
-25 WRPTELPDSWAPTHG
+25 WRPSELPDSWAPTHG

-48 VVAILAVAGFVA
+48 AVAILVVAGFVA

-65 LSRRLSAAVRRLG
+65 LNRRLSVAARRLG
-78 RRVLVGVLGVS
+78 RRLLIGVLGVS
-89 AVLAVATYVDFGVF
+89 AALAVATYADFGVF

-116 YYLGTKYA
+116 YYVGTKYA

-154 RDLGTAQLRNVGEVA
+154 RDLGTAQLCDVGEVA
-169 AESARYR
+169 AQAARFR
-176 GRFSDPRWREFVAD
+176 GRFSDERWREFVAD
-190 ITWFKMQLPPHR
+190 ITWFKMQLPAHR
-202 WSLVLAD
+202 WSLILAD

-219 FVVGGLVTRHLSV
+219 FVVGGLFTRQLSV
-232 RDPVGRWLMLALDP
+232 RDPIGRWIMLALDP

-263 TAFIMVIFI
+263 AALIMVIFI

-315 GWAILSRIFPA
+315 GWAVLSRIFPA
-326 FLLVGPTVLFLRRL
+326 LLLVGPTVLLLWRL
-340 ARSRS
+340 ARSHS
-345 IDRQL
+345 LDRQL

-373 TTAIWHEWSLKIAT
+373 TTGIWHEWNLKIAT
-387 HYSGGSD
+387 HYLNGSD
-394 WELGYRT
+394 WDLGYRT
-401 IAEASFVQGVPM
+401 IAEASFAHGVPM
-413 RSLASA
+413 RVLAKA
-419 VAHSPTLFLGGAG
+419 VAHGPLLFLGKPG
-432 TIVALVLV
+432 TIVALLLV
-440 LPALT
+440 LPAMT

-468 AAYYYYLL
+468 ASYYYYLV

-482 FFAPHLERPQHSL
+482 FFAPQLERPQHAL

-505 MGYVLFSG
+505 VGYLLFSG
-513 WPWLAGSWV
+513 WPMLAGSWV
-522 MFRGWRQTFPTYYF
+522 MFRGWHQTFPTYYF
-536 LSCFIAVTVAQMI
+536 LCCFIAVTVAQMI

-554 KTLRAE
+554 RRAAT
-560 RRPSAGKPAPD
+560 S
-571 AHDSTGEPVGS
+571 SCS